1 MALKNSLL
9 LGNSLPLEEGSKT
22 LFSLDPSGVLF
33 CLGPSIERGK
43 KRENEV

>member
-9 LGNSLPLEEGSKT
+9 LGNSLPLEDGSKT

-33 CLGPSIERGK
+33 WLGPSIERGE
-43 KRENEV
+43 ENTE